1 MSSKS
6 ALTGIH
12 VDASEPNPVTGYRT
26 FTLGDFEFSRD
37 AYFAT
42 LRWPA
47 NGRRHSHQM
56 RVDDFLRALMRDVAW
71 DFFYGW
77 VHFDDV
83 IGTRNHYGSVDLFAG
98 TYNASYRD
106 AGIDHMQRFD
116 TPHITATF
124 KAMLKDWVN
133 AGFDPFAAPDET
145 GSAFGAKH
153 GDNVAAI
160 ERTRIGTTRMPGMP
174 GDSPLRDALP
184 VNRQFTD
191 TAQDEPEIH
200 AQPGFEHELH
210 AFNLFKYLSRSD
222 VTWNP
227 SVTSV
232 CNHSLFCPTTEEFVL
247 PVFHGNDRVEWF
259 LQLSDQI
266 VWDVADKTTGEP
278 RARVTMNPGD
288 IAAMPAD
295 IRHKGYSQKRSML
308 LVWENVTPGL
318 PQRYERGELPP
329 HPVQF

>member
-1 MSSKS
+1 MSSNP
-6 ALTGIH
+6 ALSNAG
-12 VDASEPNPVTGYRT
+12 VDASEPDPFTGYRA

-42 LRWPA
+42 IRWHA
-47 NGRRHSHQM
+47 NGARHSHQM
-56 RVDDFLRALMRDVAW
+56 RVDDFLRAIVRDVAW

-98 TYNASYRD
+98 AYNASYRN
-106 AGIDHMQRFD
+106 AGIDRTQRFE
-116 TPHITATF
+116 TPQILAAC
-124 KAMLKDWVN
+124 KAILRDWVN
-133 AGFDPFAAPDET
+133 EGFDPFAAPEET
-145 GSAFGAKH
+145 GSAFGPKR
-153 GDNVAAI
+153 GDNLAAI
-160 ERTRIGTTRMPGMP
+160 ERRRIGTTRMPGMP
-174 GDSPLRDALP
+174 GDSPLRDAMP
-184 VNRQFTD
+184 VNRQFAD
-191 TAQDEPEIH
+191 IAQDEPEIH

-232 CNHSLFCPTTEEFVL
+232 CGDSLFCPTTEEFVL

-266 VWDVADKTTGEP
+266 VWDVVDKETGAP
-278 RARVTMNPGD
+278 RARITMNPGD

-295 IRHKGYSQKRSML
+295 IRHKGYAQKRSML
-308 LVWENVTPGL
+308 LVWENVTPDL
-318 PQRYERGELPP
+318 HKRYERGELPP
-329 HPVQF
+329 HPVRF